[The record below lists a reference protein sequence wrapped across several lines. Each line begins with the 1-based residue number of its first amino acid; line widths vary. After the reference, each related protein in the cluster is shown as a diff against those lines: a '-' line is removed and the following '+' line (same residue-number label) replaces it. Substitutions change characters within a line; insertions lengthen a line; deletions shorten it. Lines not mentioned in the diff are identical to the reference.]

1 MAWRFAC
8 VVLAARAFRSP
19 PRRRFAARA
28 PRRRFAAHTHARTPT
43 LRGAA
48 NGAID
53 DVDLCILPPSE
64 EEVADSAKDLLAST
78 RNFDLSLQS
87 LPVVA
92 PVLAFASYQQVAGFS
107 RMTFEALSKTRNYES
122 VDGGAYEIA
131 ILTPT
136 INGIVVPA
144 LSIAFGTLTATTI
157 NTLRQ
162 RQLDARTQLNRE
174 LSDLQ
179 MLRVVLEIVFRDDR
193 GGDDELRASLLARD
207 YVSRIIAES
216 ASSRALETR
225 SVGNNELVSL
235 SALLLVAAPD
245 AGLAHTNQAHAVV
258 ASLSACRATRLAV
271 LSTAYPPIHFV
282 VLGALASSIVV
293 AFLLESDQEV
303 LRFLDAL
310 QLRLLFTILIGVFA
324 ALAALVVDLADPFR
338 GAYRITPTVAQ
349 LFPLREA
356 FVADV
361 CAQQDAADS
370 DRADRAERA
379 ARRPGTQWY

>member
-19 PRRRFAARA
+19 PRRRFAA
-28 PRRRFAAHTHARTPT
+28 HT
-43 LRGAA
+43 LRRAVD
-48 NGAID
+48 GAID
-53 DVDLCILPPSE
+53 DVDVCILPPSE

-193 GGDDELRASLLARD
+193 GGDDELRASLPVWKSNLQLEFN
-207 YVSRIIAES
+207 VSVIERIAPDSLTVLRELDESNRFVQKSAES
-216 ASSRALETR
+216 T
-225 SVGNNELVSL
+225 
-235 SALLLVAAPD
+235 
-245 AGLAHTNQAHAVV
+245 
-258 ASLSACRATRLAV
+258 
-271 LSTAYPPIHFV
+271 
-282 VLGALASSIVV
+282 SI
-293 AFLLESDQEV
+293 
-303 LRFLDAL
+303 
-310 QLRLLFTILIGVFA
+310 
-324 ALAALVVDLADPFR
+324 
-338 GAYRITPTVAQ
+338 
-349 LFPLREA
+349 
-356 FVADV
+356 
-361 CAQQDAADS
+361 
-370 DRADRAERA
+370 
-379 ARRPGTQWY
+379 

>member
-1 MAWRFAC
+1 M
-8 VVLAARAFRSP
+8 
-19 PRRRFAARA
+19 
-28 PRRRFAAHTHARTPT
+28 
-43 LRGAA
+43 
-48 NGAID
+48 
-53 DVDLCILPPSE
+53 
-64 EEVADSAKDLLAST
+64 ADSAKDLLAST

-92 PVLAFASYQQVAGFS
+92 PVLAFASYQQVAGFA
-107 RMTFEALSKTRNYES
+107 RLAFDALSKARNYES

-136 INGIVVPA
+136 INGVVMPA

-179 MLRVVLEIVFRDDR
+179 MLRVILEIVFREDR

-245 AGLAHTNQAHAVV
+245 AGLAYTNQAHAVV
-258 ASLSACRATRLAV
+258 ASLSASRASRLAV

-310 QLRLLFTILIGVFA
+310 QLRLLFTILVGVFS